1 MTINWDDIF
10 AKYSSDLV
18 KTGTNLLLI
27 VLVFLVAK
35 VLLNSLSKITGGVIE
50 KAKGA
55 GESEKSK
62 ELITTMT
69 LLRSVCRY
77 VIYFIALCISI
88 NILGFGSV
96 AFNMVAAAGIGA
108 IIVSMGAQS
117 IIGDMFAGLFIM
129 FERQYAVGDY
139 VKINNYEGDVTS
151 LAMRCTYLMTRTGE
165 RVIIP
170 NGEIRTVI
178 NYTVKK
184 SSAIVTVPTPYEA
197 DTEEIMKVLREV
209 ASQYAKEHPDICCG
223 EPEVTGISAFNT
235 NSVDITVCQPT
246 KGKEFLRVS
255 RELRLAIKKRFDQE
269 GISIPFTQ
277 IVIHQ
282 KAE

>member
-27 VLVFLVAK
+27 VLVFLFAK

-197 DTEEIMKVLREV
+197 DTEEIMKILREV

-246 KGKEFLRVS
+246 KGKEFLKVG

-269 GISIPFTQ
+269 GISIPFAQ
-277 IVIHQ
+277 VVIHQ

>member
-10 AKYSSDLV
+10 AKYSNDLV
-18 KTGTNLLLI
+18 KTGANLLLI

-197 DTEEIMKVLREV
+197 DTEEIMKILREV

-246 KGKEFLRVS
+246 KGKEFLRVG

-277 IVIHQ
+277 VVIHQ

>member
-10 AKYSSDLV
+10 SKYSNDLV
-18 KTGTNLLLI
+18 KTGMNLLLI

-35 VLLNSLSKITGGVIE
+35 ILLNSLSKITGGVIE

-197 DTEEIMKVLREV
+197 DTEEIMKILREV
-209 ASQYAKEHPDICCG
+209 AAEYAKEHPDICCG

-277 IVIHQ
+277 VVIHQ

>member
-197 DTEEIMKVLREV
+197 DTEEIMKILREV

-235 NSVDITVCQPT
+235 NSVDIMVCQPT
-246 KGKEFLRVS
+246 KGKEFLKVG

-269 GISIPFTQ
+269 GISIPFAQ
-277 IVIHQ
+277 VVIHQ